1 MPIVP
6 PAASRPATR
15 RPSPLFPLLVIA
27 IFLILFAGFGAF
39 GTVPAGH
46 RGVVTRLG
54 RVTGEIKGE
63 GFYMKVPV
71 LDTVHVMDCRIQK
84 EQVTTECSSKDLQ
97 PIDTTIALNFSLL
110 PDRSADVFQTI
121 GVDYLSKVISPA
133 MQEGVKAA
141 IARYTSEELV
151 TKREEVRRQMTTLLY
166 DRLAPLGIKTETLNI
181 VNLAFGKAFNAA
193 IEAKVTAEQNA
204 LAAKNV
210 LAQREYEAQQ
220 LVATARGK
228 ADAMKIEA
236 EALISSPQILQLRW
250 LERWDGRLPL
260 YLAGGADASPASPI
274 LALPLPKSSP

>member
-1 MPIVP
+1 MPP
-6 PAASRPATR
+6 PAMTMRPQRASAVL
-15 RPSPLFPLLVIA
+15 PLAVVGVFVLLFV
-27 IFLILFAGFGAF
+27 LFSAF

-121 GVDYLSKVISPA
+121 GVDYLAKVISPA

-260 YLAGGADASPASPI
+260 YLSGSDPTSPSPI
-274 LALPLPKSSP
+274 LALPTPQPTVSP

>member
-1 MPIVP
+1 MRPQRATAFLPFAVIVV
-6 PAASRPATR
+6 
-15 RPSPLFPLLVIA
+15 FLV
-27 IFLILFAGFGAF
+27 LFALFSAF

-54 RVTGEIKGE
+54 RVTGEVKGE
-63 GFYMKVPV
+63 GFYVKVPV
-71 LDTVHVMDCRIQK
+71 LDSVHIMDCRIQK

-228 ADAMKIEA
+228 ADAMRIEA
-236 EALISSPQILQLRW
+236 EALTTSPQILQLRW

-260 YLAGGADASPASPI
+260 YLAGDASSSASPL
-274 LALPLPKSSP
+274 LALPVPTSSP

>member
-1 MPIVP
+1 MRTRN
-6 PAASRPATR
+6 PAA
-15 RPSPLFPLLVIA
+15 PLIIILGFFA
-27 IFLILFAGFGAF
+27 IVLACSSF

-63 GFYMKVPV
+63 GFFVKIPLIDSVRI
-71 LDTVHVMDCRIQK
+71 MDCRIQK

-97 PIDTTIALNFSLL
+97 PIDTTIALNFSLV
-110 PDRSADVFQTI
+110 PERAADVYQSI

-151 TKREEVRRQMTTLLY
+151 TKREEVRRQMTTLLF

-181 VNLAFGKAFNAA
+181 VNLAFGRAFNQA

-228 ADAMKIEA
+228 AEAMEIEA
-236 EALISSPQILQLRW
+236 KALKSSPQILQLRY
-250 LERWDGRLPL
+250 LEKWDGRLPL
-260 YLAGGADASPASPI
+260 YLASSDSS
-274 LALPLPKSSP
+274 ALPIVTLPAPTR

>member
-1 MPIVP
+1 MPF
-6 PAASRPATR
+6 PATPASPR

-27 IFLILFAGFGAF
+27 VFLILFAGFGAF

-260 YLAGGADASPASPI
+260 YLAGGADSTPASPI

>member
-1 MPIVP
+1 MKSRN
-6 PAASRPATR
+6 PAAP
-15 RPSPLFPLLVIA
+15 LVILLA
-27 IFLILFAGFGAF
+27 AVALMVALSAF

-63 GFYMKVPV
+63 GFYAKVPLIDSV
-71 LDTVHVMDCRIQK
+71 RIMDCRIQK

-110 PDRSADVFQTI
+110 PDRAADVYQSI

-181 VNLAFGKAFNAA
+181 VNLAFGRAFNQA

-228 ADAMKIEA
+228 AEAMEIEA
-236 EALISSPQILQLRW
+236 KALQSSPEILQLRY
-250 LERWDGRLPL
+250 LEKWDGRLPL
-260 YLAGGADASPASPI
+260 YLASSDSS
-274 LALPLPKSSP
+274 ALPIVTLPAPTR

>member
-1 MPIVP
+1 MPITP
-6 PAASRPATR
+6 PAHRKF
-15 RPSPLFPLLVIA
+15 PLFPAIVVLVFLVVLL
-27 IFLILFAGFGAF
+27 LTGAF

-63 GFYMKVPV
+63 GLYFKVPLV
-71 LDTVHVMDCRIQK
+71 DDVHVMDCRIRK

-97 PIDTTIALNFSLL
+97 PIDTTIALNFSLI
-110 PDRSADVFQTI
+110 PESSAKVFQEI
-121 GVDYLSKVISPA
+121 GMDYLQTVIAPA

-151 TKREEVRRQMTTLLY
+151 TKREAVREQMTRLLY

-181 VNLAFGKAFNAA
+181 VNLSFGKAFNAA

-228 ADAMKIEA
+228 ADAMRIEA
-236 EALISSPQILQLRW
+236 EALASSPQILQLRW

-260 YLAGGADASPASPI
+260 YLASPSDSLSPL
-274 LALPLPKSSP
+274 LALPTPQPTVSP